1 MADVDPFR
9 LIAQNNA
16 AMNEAANRDSN
27 QGQDA
32 LMQMFRMEAQ
42 RQLPYATLPAELAQS
57 NAAGEASL
65 GRAMRL
71 ARFKQGMAGDA
82 QSSKWAS
89 MPPSDVLN
97 IINEESKA
105 GGVDPLAMVTL
116 ADIETGGKFN
126 ANAQNPNSS
135 AGGLFQQTDG
145 NWADYGNGGNRMDP
159 RASTIAAVRFARKN
173 AETLQAAGIKPTAG
187 NLYLAHQ
194 QGPGAA
200 ARLLANP
207 DAPAEQI
214 IGPQAFRLNGGRPG
228 MTAGQFAAMWT
239 SKADRIYAQ
248 RLALKQREP
257 QQPQNTYAGTD
268 TNGKPLPQIDLSSL
282 DDDENENL

>member
-1 MADVDPFR
+1 MAVDPFQI
-9 LIAQNNA
+9 IAQNNG
-16 AMNEAANRDSN
+16 AMNEAAGRDN
-27 QGQDA
+27 AQAQDA
-32 LMQMFRMEAQ
+32 LMQMFRVEAQ
-42 RQLPYATLPAELAQS
+42 RQLPYATLPAELAQA

-65 GRAMRL
+65 GRQMRL
-71 ARFKQGMAGDA
+71 ARFKQGLAGDA
-82 QSSKWAS
+82 KSAKWAS

-135 AGGLFQQTDG
+135 AGGLFQQTDA
-145 NWADYGNGGNRMDP
+145 NWQDYGSGGNRMDP
-159 RASTIAAVRFARKN
+159 RASTIAAVRFARAN
-173 AETLQAAGIKPTAG
+173 AETLQAAGVKPTAG

-194 QGPGAA
+194 QGAGAA
-200 ARLLANP
+200 ARLLAHP

-214 IGPQAFRLNGGRPG
+214 IGPKAFRLNGGRPG
-228 MTAGQFAAMWT
+228 MTAGQFARMWT
-239 SKADRIYAQ
+239 DKADRIYAQ
-248 RLALKQREP
+248 RLALKQR
-257 QQPQNTYAGTD
+257 QQPTQQAYQGTD

-282 DDDENENL
+282 DNDDENENL